1 MLIVMMLIM
10 GMKIM
15 TIGVSHDVSDDNDDD
30 CVVSLCVWG
39 KPNANIVEVGT
50 TTSLA
55 CTGHSDHHDD
65 DHVMGRKLHTG

>member
-1 MLIVMMLIM
+1 MLIIIMLIM
-10 GMKIM
+10 AMKM
-15 TIGVSHDVSDDNDDD
+15 VTIGVSHDVSDDNDDD

-55 CTGHSDHHDD
+55 CTGHTPDD
-65 DHVMGRKLHTG
+65 DVETWPKFQN